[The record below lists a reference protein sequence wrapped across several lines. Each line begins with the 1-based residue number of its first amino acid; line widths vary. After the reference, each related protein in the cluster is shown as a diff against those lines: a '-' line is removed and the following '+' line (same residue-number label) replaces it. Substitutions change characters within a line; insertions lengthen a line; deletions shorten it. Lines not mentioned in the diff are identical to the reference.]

1 LTGAL
6 TKAAVGVALLALG
19 GCQTAKEQVH
29 MRLTSPDGA
38 YEAVLMVCQTPS
50 DFTSNDLVVAVFG
63 EKGRD
68 CDKPYVHAVTAARLT
83 HTYGADDPKAT
94 IRWDGQTLA
103 KATRAQNGIELEI
116 IGRAEILAQTPIN
129 VIGLRPELS
138 GQWITETAEHTADF
152 TGAGFT
158 SRITARRKSETRT

>member
-1 LTGAL
+1 MTGAL

-94 IRWDGQTLA
+94 IRWDGQTLVMDSLEA
-103 KATRAQNGIELEI
+103 RALISGTKDDEV
-116 IGRAEILAQTPIN
+116 PIR
-129 VIGLRPELS
+129 LK
-138 GQWITETAEHTADF
+138 GQVSALYDWNNRSWE
-152 TGAGFT
+152 AGG
-158 SRITARRKSETRT
+158 

>member
-1 LTGAL
+1 MTGAL

-94 IRWDGQTLA
+94 IRWDGQTLVMDS
-103 KATRAQNGIELEI
+103 LEARSLI
-116 IGRAEILAQTPIN
+116 SGNKDDEVPIRLEGPVSALYDWN
-129 VIGLRPELS
+129 NRSLE
-138 GQWITETAEHTADF
+138 
-152 TGAGFT
+152 AGG
-158 SRITARRKSETRT
+158 